1 MIDNINQKTEHH
13 QGESRSNLS
22 IIFYEYIR
30 LLYKDKFNDYVKT
43 NNHRNQK
50 EREIVAYIFI

>member
-1 MIDNINQKTEHH
+1 MIDNINQHH
-13 QGESRSNLS
+13 QGKSRSNLS